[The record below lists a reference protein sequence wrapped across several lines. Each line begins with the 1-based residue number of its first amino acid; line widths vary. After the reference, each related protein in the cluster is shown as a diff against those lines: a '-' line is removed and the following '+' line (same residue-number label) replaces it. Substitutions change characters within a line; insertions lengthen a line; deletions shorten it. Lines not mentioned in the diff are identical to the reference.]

1 MSAWE
6 IAIGIIIII
15 ISLILIGVI
24 MLQEGNTRNMGSV
37 MPEST
42 TDSYLGNN
50 KGRTFDAILARIT
63 KICAVLFFILTI
75 AINLLSVLNK

>member
-42 TDSYLGNN
+42 IDSYLGNN

>member
-15 ISLILIGVI
+15 ISLILFGVI